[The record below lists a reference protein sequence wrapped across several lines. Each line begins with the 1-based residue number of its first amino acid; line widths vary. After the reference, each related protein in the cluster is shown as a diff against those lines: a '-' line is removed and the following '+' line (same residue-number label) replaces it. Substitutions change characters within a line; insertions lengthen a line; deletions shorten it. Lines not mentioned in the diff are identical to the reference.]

1 MKTRKG
7 KGAKEG
13 VYLKIRE
20 ATEKTRSKNAQ
31 PGSQK
36 NQAQKRKCRNEK
48 RKAKIKTFTLKSVGN
63 LKRLH

>member
-13 VYLKIRE
+13 AYLKIRE
-20 ATEKTRSKNAQ
+20 ETEKTRRKNAQ

-36 NQAQKRKCRNEK
+36 NQTQKRKCRNEK

>member
-13 VYLKIRE
+13 AYLKIRE
-20 ATEKTRSKNAQ
+20 ETEKTRCKNAQ
-31 PGSQK
+31 PRSQK
-36 NQAQKRKCRNEK
+36 NQSQKRKCRNEK